1 MAARRWGGNVG
12 RVSELAGRA
21 RGPVDE
27 RPEHACARGIGEQRA
42 DLGNVGGV
50 IHSSASYETSML
62 ACAGQCGKR
71 EPRQPVNRT
80 DDAKGAKEQAN
91 TQKKCKKAVRFLC
104 VFWRPLRC
112 CVAVPVLT

>member
-1 MAARRWGGNVG
+1 MAARRWGWSVG
-12 RVSELAGRA
+12 RASEPAGRA

-50 IHSSASYETSML
+50 VHSSASYETSML
-62 ACAGQCGKR
+62 ACAGQSGKR

-91 TQKKCKKAVRFLC
+91 TQKKCKKRCGFFASFGVLCAVALQFRF
-104 VFWRPLRC
+104 
-112 CVAVPVLT
+112 